1 MNPISYPRRKVRDL
15 TNDGAR
21 SLGFSLIEVMVALLV
36 LSIGLL
42 GIAGLQVFSLKY
54 NHQSY
59 ERTQAV
65 TLIYDIADRMRANP
79 HGIIAGAYDD
89 VDTDNATGS
98 YPNCGDGSVTCGSEA
113 DMAQYD
119 IETWA
124 AAMKTPGVLA
134 VARGT
139 ITRDP
144 AVTTG
149 AAFDITVE
157 WKEDE
162 VDLIQTL
169 YVQVL

>member
-1 MNPISYPRRKVRDL
+1 MNHISCPRRSVRVVP
-15 TNDGAR
+15 NDGTR
-21 SLGFSLIEVMVALLV
+21 SLGFSLLEVMIALLV

-79 HGIIAGAYDD
+79 QGVLAGAYDN
-89 VDTDNATGS
+89 VDTDLATGS
-98 YPNCGDGSVTCGSEA
+98 YNNCGNSGVTCDSEA
-113 DMAQYD
+113 DLAEFD

-124 AAMKTPGVLA
+124 SAMKVPGILA
-134 VARGT
+134 GGRGT
-139 ITRDP
+139 ITRDDT
-144 AVTTG
+144 VLTG

-157 WKEDE
+157 WTED
-162 VDLIQTL
+162 DITLIQTL
-169 YVQVL
+169 DVQVL

>member
-1 MNPISYPRRKVRDL
+1 MNPVSYPRRTVPVP
-15 TNDGAR
+15 TNAGAR
-21 SLGFSLIEVMVALLV
+21 SHGFSLIEVMVALLV

-79 HGIIAGAYDD
+79 HGVIAGAYDD
-89 VDTDNATGS
+89 VDTDNATGT

-113 DMAQYD
+113 DLAQYD

-124 AAMKTPGVLA
+124 AAMKTAGVLA
-134 VARGT
+134 GAHGT
-139 ITRDP
+139 IVRNA

-157 WKEDE
+157 WTEDE
-162 VDLIQTL
+162 VTLSQTL
-169 YVQVL
+169 DVQVL